1 MLSPEIDAVAMATS
15 SAAVCVCVCVCV
27 EDLRLQLLDVE
38 HNHHLVK
45 SLYGLLMLVPQSD
58 AFRTLQRRLHCVPSA
73 NQLPSSP
80 TDDQR
85 SAITQSVL
93 LLSK

>member
-15 SAAVCVCVCVCV
+15 SAAVCVCVCV

-45 SLYGLLMLVPQSD
+45 SLYGLLMLLPQSD

-85 SAITQSVL
+85 SAITQSML